1 MSTFSFFNEREVERV
16 IDKKLDNL
24 GWADSNVYRHGNVKT
39 RGQKKLLGALKPDY
53 VLYSSNSI
61 HPIAIIEA
69 KKDKKDLYRG
79 IEQGS
84 RYAEKLKCPIV
95 FSSNGILTKT
105 FHLKYKT
112 PMFRNNEEV
121 DEFLREVDLLK
132 YLDNND
138 VYTTEKKI
146 VKNRTELISIFNHVN
161 KTLRKDGI
169 SAGVSRFSEFAN
181 ILFLKVISEM
191 ENYKEQKGQPTNIPS
206 DYRWDAFRD
215 KRGEMLM
222 SYINDTVISKFQ
234 SIYNSRGG
242 G

>member
-1 MSTFSFFNEREVERV
+1 MSTVSLFNEREVENI
-16 IDKKLDNL
+16 IDRQLYNL
-24 GWADSNVYRHGNVKT
+24 GWTDSNVYRQGNVKT
-39 RGQKKLLGALKPDY
+39 IEQKKLLGALKPDY

-69 KKDKKDLYRG
+69 KKDSKDLYRG

-112 PMFRNNEEV
+112 AIFRNNEEV

-132 YLDNND
+132 YLDNNGVD
-138 VYTTEKKI
+138 TTEKKI

-161 KTLRKDGI
+161 KTLRKEGI
-169 SAGVSRFSEFAN
+169 SC
-181 ILFLKVISEM
+181 LL
-191 ENYKEQKGQPTNIPS
+191 
-206 DYRWDAFRD
+206 
-215 KRGEMLM
+215 
-222 SYINDTVISKFQ
+222 
-234 SIYNSRGG
+234 
-242 G
+242 